1 VKVPKKNF
9 KVGDLVKNTYPGAV
23 RRGKLGMVWKIE
35 PVLGDRGVRYENP
48 VEYHRLG
55 GACLEV
61 ISESR

>member
-1 VKVPKKNF
+1 MKDRNF
-9 KVGDLVKNTYPGAV
+9 RVGDLVVNTYIGAV
-23 RRGKLGMVWKIE
+23 LQGKLGMVWKIE
-35 PVLGDRGVRYENP
+35 PVLGDIFVRYENP